1 MKKEN
6 TMSYK
11 ENYNIDEIGDQHL
24 PTSLETPIRND
35 AFQLDDETKVEII
48 EDLFQQIM
56 ITLGLDLND
65 DSLKGTPRRVAK
77 MYVKEI
83 FSGLKPE
90 NKPLARAFENNYKYQ
105 GMVVEKNINFSST
118 CEHHFVPIIG
128 HAHVAYIPN
137 GKVIG
142 LSKINRIV
150 KYFAKRPQVQERMT
164 KQILNELKE
173 ALNTENVAVIIEA
186 KHFCVHSRGIED
198 NSNTTTTSEFSGK
211 FLDIETRKELMA
223 YVVNNLTK

>member
-1 MKKEN
+1 
-6 TMSYK
+6 MSYK
-11 ENYNIDEIGDQHL
+11 ENYDFDSLGDEHIG
-24 PTSLETPIRND
+24 TSLETPLRND
-35 AFQLDDETKVEII
+35 AFSLDDETKIQII

-65 DSLKGTPRRVAK
+65 DSLKGTPHRVAK
-77 MYVKEI
+77 MYVQEI
-83 FSGLKPE
+83 FSGLKPD
-90 NKPLARAFENNYKYQ
+90 NKPVARAFTNNYKYQ

-137 GKVIG
+137 GNVIG

-150 KYFAKRPQVQERMT
+150 NYYAKRPQVQERMT
-164 KQILNELKE
+164 KQILNELKS
-173 ALNTENVAVIIEA
+173 ALNTDNVAVVIEA

-198 NSNTTTTSEFSGK
+198 NTSTTTTSEFSGK
-211 FLDIETRKELMA
+211 FLDIETKKEFMG
-223 YVVNNLTK
+223 YVVNTLTKL